1 VKIKTKLITGYII
14 VSFLIIAVTISS
26 IYGFKGLQS
35 AYEAITNQS
44 DMTIINLREIQY
56 YFTGQ
61 ANDERGFLLTGG
73 QEFRKEIGDK
83 SDSIKKRVTLIQG
96 LITTPEQAE
105 LLRKID
111 AAHTRFTQINYA
123 VIDLYSTG
131 HVEEARQLS
140 FGDGRKTRKELESS
154 FNQLVTVTLEQSA
167 EQKRQAQELARE
179 IMIGIVFA
187 SVSAIIIG
195 IIIGLYMARTI
206 TRPIIQMTEH
216 MASGDLNFAAQATS
230 KDEVGNLIQAFG
242 KMIAVLRS
250 MVASVQCNAEQVAA
264 SAEELTASA
273 EESAHAVNQVASSMM
288 DVAQGS
294 DRQLTIVN
302 DSTAGIEQ
310 LSAGIQQVAAKTHH
324 MSLTA
329 EQTAASARHGS
340 EAIEAVIQQML
351 QVGQSTAKS
360 VEVVTKLGDRSQ
372 EIGQIVDAIA
382 SIAGQTNLL
391 ALNAAIEAARAG
403 EHGRGFAVVAEEVRK
418 LAEQSERATKQIGH
432 LINEIQTDTN
442 EAVQAI
448 HVGTQEVQKGNRVVT
463 LAGQSFNDIS
473 NLVEEVSSQIQD
485 ISASIQQIAGSSQ
498 QFVIAV
504 HNIADISKENA
515 SQTQTVSAATE
526 EQSASIEEIASSSQ
540 TLAKLAEE
548 LQSAISHF
556 KV

>member
-14 VSFLIIAVTISS
+14 ISFLIIAVTISS

-35 AYEAITNQS
+35 AYETITNQS

-83 SDSIKKRVTLIQG
+83 SDSIKKRVALIQG
-96 LITTPEQAE
+96 LITTKEQTE
-105 LLRKID
+105 LLSKID

-140 FGDGRKTRKELESS
+140 FGDGRKTRKELETS
-154 FNQLVTVTLEQSA
+154 FNQLVTVTLEKSA
-167 EQKRQAQELARE
+167 EQKQQAQELAQE
-179 IMIGIVFA
+179 IMIGILFA

-195 IIIGLYMARTI
+195 IMVGLYMARTI

-242 KMIAVLRS
+242 KMIAILRS

-302 DSTAGIEQ
+302 ESTAGIEQ

-324 MSLTA
+324 MSLKA

-340 EAIEAVIQQML
+340 EAIEAVIHQML
-351 QVGQSTAKS
+351 QVGQTAEKS
-360 VEVVTKLGDRSQ
+360 AEVVTKLGDRSQ

-382 SIAGQTNLL
+382 GIAGQTNLL

-418 LAEQSERATKQIGH
+418 LAEQSERAAKQIEH
-432 LINEIQTDTN
+432 LINEIQADTD

-448 HVGTQEVQKGNRVVT
+448 HAGTQEVQKGNKVVN

-473 NLVEEVSSQIQD
+473 SLVEEVSSQIQD
-485 ISASIQQIAGSSQ
+485 ISASIQQMAGSSQ
-498 QFVIAV
+498 QIVIGV

-515 SQTQTVSAATE
+515 SQTQSVSAATE

-548 LQSAISHF
+548 LQRAISHF
-556 KV
+556 KI

>member
-14 VSFLIIAVTISS
+14 LSFLIIAVTISS
-26 IYGFKGLQS
+26 IYGFRGLQF
-35 AYEAITNQS
+35 AYETITNQS
-44 DMTIINLREIQY
+44 DITIISLREIQY

-83 SDSIKKRVTLIQG
+83 SDNIKKRVAIIQG
-96 LITTPEQAE
+96 LINTKEQTE
-105 LLRKID
+105 LLNKID

-123 VIDLYSTG
+123 VIDLYSAG
-131 HVEEARQLS
+131 HVDEARQLS
-140 FGDGRKTRKELESS
+140 FGDGRKTRKELETS
-154 FNQLVTVTLEQSA
+154 FDQLVALTLEKAA
-167 EQKRQAQELARE
+167 EQKQQAQELAKK
-179 IMIGIVFA
+179 IIISILLA
-187 SVSAIIIG
+187 SAGAIIIG
-195 IIIGLYMARTI
+195 IMLGLYMARTI

-216 MASGDLNFAAQATS
+216 MASGDLSFATQVTS
-230 KDEVGNLIQAFG
+230 KDEVGNLIHAFG
-242 KMIAVLRS
+242 KMITALRS
-250 MVASVQCNAEQVAA
+250 MITNVQCSAEQVAA
-264 SAEELTASA
+264 SSEELTASA
-273 EESAHAVNQVASSMM
+273 EESAHAVNQVASSIM

-302 DSTAGIEQ
+302 ESSAGVEQ

-324 MSLTA
+324 MSLKA
-329 EQTAASARHGS
+329 EQTATSAKHGS
-340 EAIEAVIQQML
+340 EAIEAVIHQML
-351 QVGQSTAKS
+351 QVEQTAEKS
-360 VEVVTKLGDRSQ
+360 AEVVTKLGARSQ

-382 SIAGQTNLL
+382 GIAGQTNLL

-418 LAEQSERATKQIGH
+418 LAEQSERATKQIEH
-432 LINEIQTDTN
+432 LISEIQMDTD

-448 HVGTQEVQKGNRVVT
+448 HAGTQEVQKGNEVVN

-485 ISASIQQIAGSSQ
+485 ISASIQQISGSSQ
-498 QFVIAV
+498 HIVIAV

-515 SQTQTVSAATE
+515 RQTQAVSAATE

-556 KV
+556 TI

>member
-1 VKIKTKLITGYII
+1 MKIRTKLITGYII
-14 VSFLIIAVTISS
+14 ISFLIIAVTISS

-35 AYEAITNQS
+35 AYETITNQS

-83 SDSIKKRVTLIQG
+83 SDSIKKRVTLIQE
-96 LITTPEQAE
+96 LITTPEQVE

-154 FNQLVTVTLEQSA
+154 FNQLVTATLEQSA

-273 EESAHAVNQVASSMM
+273 EESAHTVNQVASSMM

-351 QVGQSTAKS
+351 QVGQSAAKS

-382 SIAGQTNLL
+382 GIAGQTNLL

-403 EHGRGFAVVAEEVRK
+403 EHGKGFAVVAEEVRK

-463 LAGQSFNDIS
+463 IAGQSFHDIS

-548 LQSAISHF
+548 LQGAIAHF
-556 KV
+556 KI